1 MPKAGTAANLASS
14 GVRSIVV
21 AARAALQLGAASG
34 TRASDG
40 CRLQPTS
47 RRMRRRACCW
57 PYRRTHL
64 TKVMAGRVHGRT
76 RWAGPFR
83 RRHGHST
90 DVGPALGFQAHGAHC
105 RQRCIDGGAHFARPV
120 CIGHGGVRIRFE
132 NERVLTPPLDLLWE
146 VNSTHTP
153 PPVER
158 ALYNPIHKPAA
169 STRRWAT
176 QKVCSRT
183 KIRRA
188 AQLAARV
195 ACLSEADKGTTLA
208 ASYSDDGRKT
218 WPWCPATWSCSHQHR
233 HTRAACGLPRA
244 LNPACRADT
253 LTIRTRH
260 ESCGMF
266 AK

>member
-57 PYRRTHL
+57 PCRRTHL

-158 ALYNPIHKPAA
+158 ALYNPIHKPEA

-176 QKVCSRT
+176 QKVRSRT

-188 AQLAARV
+188 ASLPLEWRAYQR
-195 ACLSEADKGTTLA
+195 
-208 ASYSDDGRKT
+208 
-218 WPWCPATWSCSHQHR
+218 P
-233 HTRAACGLPRA
+233 TRAQLWRPPILMMEEKHGHGVRQLGAAVISTGTHA
-244 LNPACRADT
+244 QPAAF
-253 LTIRTRH
+253 H
-260 ESCGMF
+260 EP
-266 AK
+266 